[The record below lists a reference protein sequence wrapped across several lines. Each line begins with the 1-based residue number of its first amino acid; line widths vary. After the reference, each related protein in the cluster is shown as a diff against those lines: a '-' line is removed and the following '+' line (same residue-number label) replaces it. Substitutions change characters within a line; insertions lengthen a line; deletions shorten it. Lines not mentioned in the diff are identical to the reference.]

1 MSDLPH
7 KPPVLV
13 IFCRRP
19 APGIG
24 KQRLAAEIGNTRAAE
39 ISALLLNTALE
50 DAARWPGPVV
60 LSPSETE
67 DTGWAATL
75 LDRPVRVIPQ
85 PAGNLGERLQ
95 AVDQLVR
102 DHHQGPVVFIGSDAP
117 VLSEENYE
125 AARSALLHHDVVLAP
140 ALDGGVT
147 LMAARH
153 AWPALAD
160 LPWSSDRL
168 CTALAERCTTQGLRV
183 TSQGRRDPGLLSID
197 ARRDTWGEPYYWL
210 AYERRRS
217 NAAAGTDLEAV
228 YQGYIS
234 VTPLA
239 MNMTDLGMMSS
250 VEAAFRAK

>member
-183 TSQGRRDPGLLSID
+183 TSLASSYDVDVATDLQRLCTDLRTDQRP
-197 ARRDTWGEPYYWL
+197 ARRILYRTL
-210 AYERRRS
+210 CS
-217 NAAAGTDLEAV
+217 L
-228 YQGYIS
+228 GYS
-234 VTPLA
+234 PA
-239 MNMTDLGMMSS
+239 
-250 VEAAFRAK
+250 